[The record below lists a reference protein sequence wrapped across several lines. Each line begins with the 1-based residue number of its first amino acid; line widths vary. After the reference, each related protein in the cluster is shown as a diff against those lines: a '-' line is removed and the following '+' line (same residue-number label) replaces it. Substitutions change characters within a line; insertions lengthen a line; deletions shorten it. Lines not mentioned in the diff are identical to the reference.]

1 MQINQITIPFIILIG
16 LLYANNDNR
25 RNRLSYILLCSGVLL
40 MIAAL
45 RSPEWMT
52 NTYNIDTVNYKEH
65 FESTF
70 DTDMGWDD
78 FLHMF
83 YLRYVQN
90 MDDYDVGFVALNKII
105 SLFTHEFWVYSMVAD
120 LLFFVPFGIILYR
133 YTTSTRQIMFAF
145 VFYVALIQVF
155 LIGGARQIYSLGF
168 DLMALL
174 AILDRKRILA
184 TVLFLIG
191 VTIHLSSFLFIIP
204 LLMIWYGVKPATLK
218 FLHAICFIVF
228 PVVLMF
234 PNEMIVFM
242 GNTVGMEKYAEYG
255 KSGIQGGSEN
265 FIFLIETLSF
275 FFLLAISRKALL
287 ANQNIR
293 NFYVMAPLLTFFAP
307 LIISNGSMIRI
318 SLYYHL
324 FIALLV
330 PYAID
335 CAFGKENS
343 GIVYACA
350 IGVLSLLTLSGGGI
364 TYYFFWQV

>member
-25 RNRLSYILLCSGVLL
+25 RNRLSYILLCSCVLL
-40 MIAAL
+40 LVAAL

-52 NTYNIDTVNYKEH
+52 NTYGIDTLNYKGY
-65 FESTF
+65 FEDTF
-70 DTDMGWDD
+70 DMGWNEFRQSFYMRYLMKDD
-78 FLHMF
+78 EFEM
-83 YLRYVQN
+83 
-90 MDDYDVGFVALNKII
+90 GFVALNKII
-105 SLFTHEFWVYSMVAD
+105 SLLTHEFWLYSLIAD

-145 VFYVALIQVF
+145 VFYVALVQVF
-155 LIGGARQIYSLGF
+155 LLGGSRQMFSLGF

-174 AILDRKRILA
+174 ALLDSKRILSI
-184 TVLFLIG
+184 VLFLIG
-191 VTIHLSSFLFIIP
+191 VTIHLSSFLFIVP

-228 PVVLMF
+228 PVVLLF

-242 GNTVGMEKYAEYG
+242 GNTMGIEKYAAYG
-255 KSGIQGGSEN
+255 KNAIQGGSEN

-287 ANQNIR
+287 ANQKIR

-335 CAFGKENS
+335 CAFGKKNS
-343 GIVYACA
+343 GIVYAGV
-350 IGVLSLLTLSGGGI
+350 IGVLALLTLSGGGI
-364 TYYFFWQV
+364 TYYFFWQR